1 MTRNLR
7 RYQIQSPMNCLRNL
21 RDLALYSATLPFSRH
36 GKTFCRIMAAA
47 AFAGILSTGTASAQ
61 ETSTTKPDRYLDNNR
76 PPDARFKADILVV
89 VAHPDDEV
97 MVSAYLARE
106 IFDQHKRVAVVYQTP
121 GDGGNNDVGPEQ
133 AAAMG
138 DMRMVEAHRAVGLL
152 GITNV
157 FFLGGHDTTSQ
168 NVLNSLERCSHG
180 RCLDELVRIVRITR
194 PDVILTWLPD
204 FTTGENHADHQSSG
218 VLATEAFDLAGDP
231 TVLAEQISPAANPD
245 KNTNLTEG
253 LRPWQPQKIY
263 YFCNPTHDLIAGQGP
278 QYLSQEISP
287 SRHVSYG
294 MLAAQ
299 VFAQHRTQGGGN
311 LDEEIANN
319 SLAASTDVISKIANG
334 PVRLIFGKSLVPS
347 GPTDDVFT
355 GLMAEGIPFR
365 RAPGYTATSYARPS
379 LEIGDPWSFYHK
391 LWQAHGLDHL
401 LNLVPVEVLIHTDS
415 LLALPLIVV
424 NPSDAPIVVSFA
436 VKAPAEWEVT
446 PVADATVA
454 PHSSYYLRV
463 QALAP
468 ASKLPGWQ
476 EFTVTATTAKENIGT
491 VPWRVELSDGWVA
504 PQ

>member
-1 MTRNLR
+1 
-7 RYQIQSPMNCLRNL
+7 
-21 RDLALYSATLPFSRH
+21 
-36 GKTFCRIMAAA
+36 
-47 AFAGILSTGTASAQ
+47 
-61 ETSTTKPDRYLDNNR
+61 
-76 PPDARFKADILVV
+76 
-89 VAHPDDEV
+89 
-97 MVSAYLARE
+97 
-106 IFDQHKRVAVVYQTP
+106 
-121 GDGGNNDVGPEQ
+121 
-133 AAAMG
+133 
-138 DMRMVEAHRAVGLL
+138 
-152 GITNV
+152 
-157 FFLGGHDTTSQ
+157 
-168 NVLNSLERCSHG
+168 
-180 RCLDELVRIVRITR
+180 
-194 PDVILTWLPD
+194 
-204 FTTGENHADHQSSG
+204 
-218 VLATEAFDLAGDP
+218 
-231 TVLAEQISPAANPD
+231 
-245 KNTNLTEG
+245 
-253 LRPWQPQKIY
+253 
-263 YFCNPTHDLIAGQGP
+263 
-278 QYLSQEISP
+278 
-287 SRHVSYG
+287 

-319 SLAASTDVISKIANG
+319 TLATSNDVISKIANG

-365 RAPGYTATSYARPS
+365 RAPGYTPASYARPS

-391 LWQAHGLDHL
+391 FWQAHGLDHL

-436 VKAPAEWEVT
+436 VKAPAEWKVT

-454 PHSSYYLRV
+454 PHSRYYLRV

-476 EFTVTATTAKENIGT
+476 EFTVTATTADKNIGT